1 MLRSYIVQCPNT
13 ECDTVTRRKITF
25 DANTIISYI
34 ITKKKDSLVRNAI
47 NKAKEIDQIML
58 TDIIEE
64 EVIDFADKPQ
74 GMTVNATRESMRNGI
89 AQISAHIIILKP
101 IPSNEE
107 LAKKYQIRDWGDLK
121 IIESSERTE
130 SEFLI
135 TYDRALLKAKGVK
148 AKVGRPEHYLYE
160 DWDWLDE
167 K

>member
-1 MLRSYIVQCPNT
+1 M
-13 ECDTVTRRKITF
+13 TRRKVTF

-64 EVIDFADKPQ
+64 EVINFADKPQ
-74 GMTVNATRESMRNGI
+74 GRAINATRESMRNGI
-89 AQISAHIIILKP
+89 TQITTHIIALKP

-135 TYDRALLKAKGVK
+135 TYDRAFLKAKGVK